1 MNFLKIRSL
10 NAYVDIKYYVIM
22 LLNLIFFNHK
32 IKILRGTKK
41 PIIKA
46 VFRVLLLKNQFF
58 VIRKSKKL
66 CSIDVLSFKYLLIAQ
81 NI

>member
-1 MNFLKIRSL
+1 
-10 NAYVDIKYYVIM
+10 M
-22 LLNLIFFNHK
+22 LLNLIFFNHN
-32 IKILRGTKK
+32 IKVLQETKE

-66 CSIDVLSFKYLLIAQ
+66 SSIDVLSFKYLLIAQ